1 MRYRTIG
8 NDPATRREVSVL
20 SLGAM
25 LMGSRTDEA
34 TSFAILDRFVEAGG
48 TFIDTSGNYAFW
60 VNGTQGGESEE
71 LLGRWRRSRGI
82 GDEIV
87 IATKVGARPLAPAA
101 GFVRTDGSVIQMDGL
116 SAKAIRESAERSIA
130 RMGVSRLD
138 LMYAHVEDT
147 SVPLSETVEGFAEL
161 VTSGFVGLLGVSNTW
176 SWRVERARSLAAA
189 AGLPGYE
196 VLQYSY
202 TYLRPFT
209 GRPIWLSPDGDLGT
223 AGPDL
228 LSYLR
233 DSGSSGSSGSSSP
246 IGSLGSGASGSGMTL
261 VAYSPLLG
269 GGYVREDR
277 PLGPEFDHAGTERRL
292 SALRAVA
299 AETGATLNQVVLA
312 WMMGGE
318 LPVIPLVG
326 ASSVAQLEDSLGAVD
341 LELSAEQRARLDAAG

>member
-8 NDPATRREVSVL
+8 SKPSTRRDVSVL

-60 VNGTQGGESEE
+60 VHGTQGGESEE

-87 IATKVGARPLAPAA
+87 IATKVGARPLAPSA
-101 GFVRTDGSVIQMDGL
+101 GFVRPDGSVIEMDGL
-116 SAKAIRESAERSIA
+116 SAKAIRESAERSMS
-130 RMGVSRLD
+130 RLGVGRLD
-138 LMYAHVEDT
+138 LMYAHIEDGGV
-147 SVPLSETVEGFAEL
+147 SLAETVEGFAEL
-161 VTSGFVGLLGVSNTW
+161 VSLGMVGLLGVSNHWAWT
-176 SWRVERARSLAAA
+176 VERARALASA

-196 VLQYSY
+196 VLQYCH
-202 TYLRPFT
+202 TYLRQRAEMPS
-209 GRPIWLSPDGDLGT
+209 WLSPDGEPGA

-228 LSYLR
+228 LSYVRSTGL
-233 DSGSSGSSGSSSP
+233 P
-246 IGSLGSGASGSGMTL
+246 L

-269 GGYVREDR
+269 GAYVRPDK
-277 PLGPEFDHAGTERRL
+277 PLGPEFDHAGTPRRL
-292 SALRAVA
+292 AALSAVA
-299 AETGATLNQVVLA
+299 AETGATANQVVLA
-312 WMMGGE
+312 WLMGGE

-326 ASSVAQLEDSLGAVD
+326 ASSVAQLEESLGAVD
-341 LELSAEQRARLDAAG
+341 LELSAEQRARLDQAG